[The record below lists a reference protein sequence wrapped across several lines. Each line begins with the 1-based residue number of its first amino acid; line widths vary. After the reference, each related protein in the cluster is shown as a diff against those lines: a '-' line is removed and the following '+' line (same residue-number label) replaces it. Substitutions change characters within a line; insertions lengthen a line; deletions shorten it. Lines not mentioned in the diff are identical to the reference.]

1 MWISDVKD
9 DDMQIRSKAYLQFIL
24 LWRSL
29 HNLIPP
35 RDDDAPSE
43 ASPSLIYAA
52 VVLAF
57 LLAIL
62 EVDLHQGELQSIGL
76 VKSDYP
82 IEPVFVSP

>member
-43 ASPSLIYAA
+43 ASPSLIYTAF
-52 VVLAF
+52 VLAF

-62 EVDLHQGELQSIGL
+62 EVDLHQGELQSVGL
-76 VKSDYP
+76 VKSTYP
-82 IEPVFVSP
+82 IEPFFVSP

>member
-1 MWISDVKD
+1 MWISGVKD
-9 DDMQIRSKAYLQFIL
+9 DDMQIRSKAYLQLIL

-35 RDDDAPSE
+35 HDDDASSE
-43 ASPSLIYAA
+43 ASPSLMYTA

-62 EVDLHQGELQSIGL
+62 EVDLHQDELQSFGL
-76 VKSDYP
+76 VKNDYR
-82 IEPVFVSP
+82 IEPVFMSP

>member
-1 MWISDVKD
+1 MWTSDVKD

-24 LWRSL
+24 LWRLL

-35 RDDDAPSE
+35 RDDDAPSK
-43 ASPSLIYAA
+43 ASPSLIYTAF
-52 VVLAF
+52 VLAF

-76 VKSDYP
+76 VKSTYP
-82 IEPVFVSP
+82 IEPFFVSP